1 MFDMN
6 RIGKAIRT
14 ARIGKNMTQMDL
26 ADQMGVSYQA
36 VSNWERGNSMPDI
49 AKLETLSQVLG
60 LSVSDLLGVENT
72 ETNAVTRIL
81 EKDDVGLTVGEL
93 SQIAPMLPPDQFR
106 EQTAKTAEKKKNW
119 TVAELVDI
127 APYLDEAFLDELAED
142 VQVESLL
149 VLQSL
154 APFLSEDTLDKLARR
169 GPTDDF
175 DGIAALA
182 PFLDSSTLDAL
193 VRRCQNI
200 TADPAFLE
208 TLAPF
213 LEEETLDYIVKRW
226 GRELDPHRLV
236 SLAPY
241 LEAETL
247 SKMAEAAAEIDT
259 DTLISLAPFLEEE
272 TLDKLVSRL
281 LDNDCDM
288 TNVIPL
294 FPFLEE
300 DTLKKLLRHFLRKG
314 DTARMKEAAKYL

>member
-1 MFDMN
+1 
-6 RIGKAIRT
+6 
-14 ARIGKNMTQMDL
+14 
-26 ADQMGVSYQA
+26 
-36 VSNWERGNSMPDI
+36 MPDI

-182 PFLDSSTLDAL
+182 PFL
-193 VRRCQNI
+193 
-200 TADPAFLE
+200 
-208 TLAPF
+208 
-213 LEEETLDYIVKRW
+213 EEETLDYIVKRW

>member
-175 DGIAALA
+175 AGIAA
-182 PFLDSSTLDAL
+182 
-193 VRRCQNI
+193 
-200 TADPAFLE
+200 
-208 TLAPF
+208 LAPF

>member
-106 EQTAKTAEKKKNW
+106 EETEKTAEIKKNW

-127 APYLDEAFLDELAED
+127 APYLDEDFLDELAED
-142 VQVESLL
+142 VQVDSLL
-149 VLQSL
+149 VLQRL
-154 APFLSEDTLDKLARR
+154 APFLSEETLDKLARR
-169 GPTDDF
+169 GSTDDF

-182 PFLDSSTLDAL
+182 PFLDSDTLDAL

-200 TADPAFLE
+200 TEDPAFLE

-213 LEEETLDYIVKRW
+213 LEEDTLDYIVKRW
-226 GRELDPHRLV
+226 GGELDANQLV
-236 SLAPY
+236 
-241 LEAETL
+241 
-247 SKMAEAAAEIDT
+247 
-259 DTLISLAPFLEEE
+259 SLAPFLEEE
-272 TLDKLVSRL
+272 SLDKLVNKL
-281 LDNDCDM
+281 LEGNCDAA
-288 TNVIPL
+288 NLIPL
-294 FPFLEE
+294 FPYLEE
-300 DTLKKLLRHFLRKG
+300 DTLKKLLRHFLQKG

>member
-36 VSNWERGNSMPDI
+36 VSNWERGSSMPDI
-49 AKLETLSQVLG
+49 SKLETLSQVLG
-60 LSVSDLLGVENT
+60 LSVSDLLGVENK

-81 EKDDVGLTVGEL
+81 EKGDVGLTVGEL

-127 APYLDEAFLDELAED
+127 APYLDEDFLDELTED
-142 VQVESLL
+142 VLVESLL

-154 APFLSEDTLDKLARR
+154 APFLSEETLAKLALR
-169 GPTDDF
+169 GPADDF

-182 PFLDSSTLDAL
+182 PFLDSYTLDAL

-200 TADPAFLE
+200 TEDPAFLK

-213 LEEETLDYIVKRW
+213 LEEETLDYLVNRW
-226 GRELDPHRLV
+226 GGK
-236 SLAPY
+236 
-241 LEAETL
+241 LEANQL
-247 SKMAEAAAEIDT
+247 V
-259 DTLISLAPFLEEE
+259 SLAPFLEEE
-272 TLDKLVSRL
+272 TLDKLVNKL
-281 LDNDCDM
+281 LEGDCD
-288 TNVIPL
+288 TANLIPL
-294 FPFLEE
+294 FPYLEE
-300 DTLKKLLRHFLRKG
+300 DTLKKLLRHFLRTG
-314 DTARMKEAAKYL
+314 NTFGMTEAAKFL

>member
-14 ARIGKNMTQMDL
+14 ARIEKNMTQMDL

-36 VSNWERGNSMPDI
+36 VSYWERGSSMPDI

-60 LSVSDLLGVENT
+60 LSVSDLLGVENK
-72 ETNAVTRIL
+72 ETKAVTRIL
-81 EKDDVGLTVGEL
+81 EKEDAGLTVEEL

-106 EQTAKTAEKKKNW
+106 EQTAKTAEKKKTW

-127 APYLDEAFLDELAED
+127 APYLDEDFLDELAED

-182 PFLDSSTLDAL
+182 PFLDSDTLDAL

-200 TADPAFLE
+200 TENPAFLE

-213 LEEETLDYIVKRW
+213 LEEDTLDYIVKRW

-236 SLAPY
+236 SLAPF

-247 SKMAEAAAEIDT
+247 SRMAEAVAEIAT

-272 TLDKLVSRL
+272 ALDKLVSRL
-281 LDNDCDM
+281 LDRDCDM
-288 TNVIPL
+288 TNIYPL
-294 FPFLEE
+294 FPYLEE
-300 DTLKKLLRHFLRKG
+300 ETLKKLLRHFLQKG